1 MNATANTRFRK
12 IAEFIQK
19 KIADAESAAN
29 KMNDSYVYRWQ
40 HTQRVSQYGL
50 QLAKAEGANQEL
62 CITACLL
69 HDLAKFEN
77 QDYGVDHGR
86 VGAKLALPLLQKLGY
101 EPIEIDTICFSIA
114 NHVDNQAGFEH
125 PLTMESKIVSDADTI
140 DRFSTYRLLSSL
152 EHDRIDY
159 KSLIENAE
167 KRLLTLKKYQGQ
179 NMMATS
185 SGNALFNQ
193 QIDLQIM
200 FIQKLIAESNLTC
213 LPEI

>member
-1 MNATANTRFRK
+1 MNTTANTRFRK

-19 KIADAESAAN
+19 KIADTDVTASKNGESYA
-29 KMNDSYVYRWQ
+29 YRWQ
-40 HTQRVSQYGL
+40 HTQRVSQHGR

-62 CITACLL
+62 CVTACLL

-86 VGAKLALPLLQKLGY
+86 VGAKLARPLLQKLGY
-101 EPIEIDTICFSIA
+101 KPIEIDNICFSIA

-125 PLTMESKIVSDADTI
+125 PITIESKILSDADNI
-140 DRFSTYRLLSSL
+140 DRFSAYRLLSSL
-152 EHDRIDY
+152 EHDRTDY
-159 KSLIENAE
+159 TSLIKNAE
-167 KRLLTLKKYQGQ
+167 KRLLALKKYRGQ
-179 NMMATS
+179 NMMATL

-200 FIQKLIAESNLTC
+200 FIEELIVESNLTC